1 MLRKVIKKSLTRYCG
16 IRNASN
22 GKIIVSSSLS
32 IPNISSSI
40 SLPSFLMEK
49 KFNDNSINKLIA
61 INDPSSGRT
70 MTYNEVYESTYKLA
84 SCLKKLGISKSSS
97 TTTTSSSS
105 CVAIMS
111 PNHIHYFTCFHAIA
125 ITGAHR

>member
-84 SCLKKLGISKSSS
+84 SCLKKLGISKSS
-97 TTTTSSSS
+97 TTTSSSSSS